1 MKKILIIEDTDF
13 ISENIATTLRF
24 EGYSTRIAEDGVDGL
39 EEVRDFDPDLILC
52 DVSMPRLDGFGVL
65 SELRKMSDK
74 HSTTPFIFLTAKA
87 EKTDMRRGMELGADD
102 YLTKPFTT
110 VELINAVTSQF
121 SKKQLLDEKYEE
133 KLDELRGN
141 ITYALPHEFRT
152 ALSGILGYSEEIIRA
167 TADSSTASMDKADIN
182 DLARAIKEAGRRLE
196 KLTENFLVYTQI
208 QVLQTQPE
216 RLAEIR
222 AHKVYGAHDFLVERA
237 QAAAEQYER
246 RADLKVDV
254 QDTGVRMTAENYAK
268 ILSELLDNAFRF
280 SEKGDRVHVRL
291 RSHGATCEIE
301 IRDEG
306 RGMSED
312 QIAKIGAYNQ
322 FERQAYEQQGVGLG
336 LTVSRLLAE
345 LHEGSLTIESKVGAG
360 TSIRLN
366 LLAFDS
372 FAEISG
378 D

>member
-39 EEVRDFDPDLILC
+39 DEVRDFDPDLILC

-152 ALSGILGYSEEIIRA
+152 ALSGILGYSEEIVRA
-167 TADSSTASMDKADIN
+167 TAETSTTTIDKADIN

-222 AHKVYGAHDFLVERA
+222 ANKVYGAHDFLVERA

-254 QDTGVRMTAENYAK
+254 DDTGVRMTAENYAK

-280 SEKGDRVHVRL
+280 SEKGDRVEIRL
-291 RSHGATCEIE
+291 RNHGSTCEIE

-322 FERQAYEQQGVGLG
+322 FERQVYEQQGVGLG
-336 LTVSRLLAE
+336 LTVARLLAE
-345 LHEGSLTIESKVGAG
+345 LHEGSLTIESKLGAG

>member
-152 ALSGILGYSEEIIRA
+152 ALSGILGYSEEIVRA
-167 TADSSTASMDKADIN
+167 TADTSTTTMDKADIN
-182 DLARAIKEAGRRLE
+182 DLAHAIKEAGRRLE

-208 QVLQTQPE
+208 QILQTQPE

-222 AHKVYGAHDFLVERA
+222 ANKVYGAHDFLVERA

-254 QDTGVRMTAENYAK
+254 DDTGVRMTSENYAK

-280 SEKGDRVHVRL
+280 SEKGDRVEIRL
-291 RSHGATCEIE
+291 RNHGSTCEIE

-322 FERQAYEQQGVGLG
+322 FERQVYEQQGVGLG
-336 LTVSRLLAE
+336 LTVARLLAE
-345 LHEGSLTIESKVGAG
+345 LHEGSLTIESKLGAG
-360 TSIRLN
+360 TSVRLN